1 MMNRKLQKA
10 QEEALKKAQEEA
22 EKQVRELGPIQET
35 LQEGGS
41 ESVVNS
47 RAKEQP
53 NPQLIV

>member
-41 ESVVNS
+41 ESVADS

-53 NPQLIV
+53 NP